1 MPEHQLGRTYLKKSL
16 EGAGSQPPLWLP
28 LAGRL
33 AAIVRL
39 AKESAESQVSV
50 SMASPPGSRKPQTW
64 RILTRSQGSPFTSP
78 TGNLWGKL
86 KGWLRAAT
94 SVLVMLGEPHP
105 ATQETMWEE
114 MPT

>member
-1 MPEHQLGRTYLKKSL
+1 M
-16 EGAGSQPPLWLP
+16 
-28 LAGRL
+28 
-33 AAIVRL
+33 
-39 AKESAESQVSV
+39 SV
-50 SMASPPGSRKPQTW
+50 SMANPPGSRKPQTW
-64 RILTRSQGSPFTSP
+64 QILTRSQGTPFTSP
-78 TGNLWGKL
+78 TWNPLGKL